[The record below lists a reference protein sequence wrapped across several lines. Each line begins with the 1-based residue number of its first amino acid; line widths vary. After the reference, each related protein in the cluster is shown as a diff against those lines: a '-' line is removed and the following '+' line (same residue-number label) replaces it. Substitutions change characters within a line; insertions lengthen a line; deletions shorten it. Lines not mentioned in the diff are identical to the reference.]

1 MRRVEGK
8 LSASNWKLVLFA
20 GIFQILTLIF
30 DQVVIQYEEKNRE
43 MTFNLLTESEQRS
56 AYLSMNRRVHNFVL
70 AFENIIFFTSS
81 SNFSNDKKKYLYS
94 SYLLDQIRIIED
106 IFRDGSIKKTF
117 LNKTIEA
124 ENIEEFAENTSLEEL
139 NVKGGPE
146 IPMKVFKYKDFFMSL
161 VEQSNTNIDLI
172 KEDPNLKLEFDDS
185 KIIVGAMDLIQNQV
199 EYNTS
204 YLYHLVNDLS
214 DLIGFSGKKID
225 TINTEISSIQTN
237 KQLMLLMGVVFQLLS
252 LLCLLFL
259 FRNILSMNKKSV

>member
-1 MRRVEGK
+1 MRRVKGK

-56 AYLSMNRRVHNFVL
+56 AYLSMNRRVHNFAL

-106 IFRDGSIKKTF
+106 IFRDGSIKKAF
-117 LNKTIEA
+117 LSKTIEA
-124 ENIEEFAENTSLEEL
+124 ENLEKFVEDSSLEEI
-139 NVKGGPE
+139 NIKGGPE
-146 IPMKVFKYKDFFMSL
+146 MPVKIFKYKDFFMSL
-161 VEQSNTNIDLI
+161 VKYSNEVIELV
-172 KEDPNLKLEFDDS
+172 KEEPNLKIELDDS
-185 KIIVGAMDLIQNQV
+185 KIILGAINLIKNQV
-199 EYNTS
+199 EYNTF
-204 YLYHLVNDLS
+204 YLYDLVNDLA

-225 TINTEISSIQTN
+225 TINTEISTIQTN

-259 FRNILSMNKKSV
+259 FRNILLMNKKSV

>member
-8 LSASNWKLVLFA
+8 LSALNWKLVLFA

-70 AFENIIFFTSS
+70 AFENIIFFTAS

-94 SYLLDQIRIIED
+94 SYLSDQVRIIED
-106 IFRDGSIKKTF
+106 IFRDGSIKKAF

-124 ENIEEFAENTSLEEL
+124 ENIQEFVEVSSMEDFNI
-139 NVKGGPE
+139 KGGPE

-161 VEQSNTNIDLI
+161 VKQSNEIIDLI
-172 KEDPNLKLEFDDS
+172 KKEPNLKLELDES
-185 KIIVGAMDLIQNQV
+185 KLILGSMDLIQYRV
-199 EYNTS
+199 EYNTF
-204 YLYHLVNDLS
+204 YLYDLAS
-214 DLIGFSGKKID
+214 DLADLIGLSGKKID

-259 FRNILSMNKKSV
+259 FRNILSINKIRK